1 MENFYD
7 VIIIGGGPAGMTA
20 GIYAQRAG
28 MKCVMIEK
36 AAVGGQVA
44 ITQSIANYPGFSEID
59 GFELSQKMFEQAT
72 NLGMETIYGEVT
84 NITLKDEIKS
94 VTVNNQTIN
103 SYAIIL
109 CMGATSKGLGVENE
123 FKYIG
128 KGVSY
133 CAVCDG
139 NFFKNKT
146 VAVVGGG
153 NTALGDI
160 IYLSNI
166 CQKIVHIHRRKVF
179 RAQDVEI
186 QNYENIIK
194 NHPEK
199 IEQKLGYTVEKLL
212 GEGKITGVQI
222 KNTESGELENIN
234 VDAVFVAVG
243 RVPQT
248 DFLDGQIELLDN
260 YIKTNNKMETN
271 VKGVFA
277 GGDIVYK
284 NLRQIATAI
293 SDGAIAGTSA
303 SEYVK
308 NIKKQH
314 N

>member
-1 MENFYD
+1 M
-7 VIIIGGGPAGMTA
+7 
-20 GIYAQRAG
+20 
-28 MKCVMIEK
+28 
-36 AAVGGQVA
+36 
-44 ITQSIANYPGFSEID
+44 
-59 GFELSQKMFEQAT
+59 
-72 NLGMETIYGEVT
+72 
-84 NITLKDEIKS
+84 
-94 VTVNNQTIN
+94 
-103 SYAIIL
+103 
-109 CMGATSKGLGVENE
+109 
-123 FKYIG
+123 
-128 KGVSY
+128 
-133 CAVCDG
+133 
-139 NFFKNKT
+139 
-146 VAVVGGG
+146 
-153 NTALGDI
+153 
-160 IYLSNI
+160 
-166 CQKIVHIHRRKVF
+166 HIHRRKVF

-260 YIKTNNKMETN
+260 YIKTNSKMETN